1 MRRYNIVSGIL
12 LILSFIDFA
21 LAAPVLVQEKR
32 QAWVNLMHI
41 PKDVIIM
48 LGKRWDE
55 DLEKLWG
62 EYFDNSGHLQE
73 SGNLESPATYT
84 SSSSAPSE
92 PDHGSTSV
100 VQAAPAPNPASSA
113 PNPYLSIEPP
123 SPPLSKASTQPSWVD
138 RYGAMWDEAW
148 PYDDDEELTVHEP
161 QYTPT
166 GSGKGDDE
174 LHGPLYTPTSSG
186 YGSSGYDSDY
196 EFTKAHA
203 LQPNPHPRPSDSS
216 TGTDFDWNY
225 WMNLKDPPSP
235 RPASPNEFDQA
246 HEHYQVGH
254 SSSPSAGSLTESE
267 PDDDVVHELP
277 PGPDP
282 GELHLDHQSLT
293 ADFGPVDLL
302 AAIYAAKGKAKETR
316 RISSTA
322 RDVGDAAQRE
332 LQPALRVA

>member
-12 LILSFIDFA
+12 LILSIIDFA

-32 QAWVNLMHI
+32 QAWVNVVHI
-41 PKDVIIM
+41 PKDVITV

-55 DLEKLWG
+55 DLKKLLR
-62 EYFDNSGHLQE
+62 EYFDNLGNPEE

-100 VQAAPAPNPASSA
+100 VQSAPAPNPESSA
-113 PNPYLSIEPP
+113 ANPYPLMELP
-123 SPPLSKASTQPSWVD
+123 SPPLSKASTQLSWVD
-138 RYGAMWDEAW
+138 RYDSMWDEAW
-148 PYDDDEELTVHEP
+148 LYKDDDELTVHGP
-161 QYTPT
+161 LYTPT

-174 LHGPLYTPTSSG
+174 LHGPLYTPTAD
-186 YGSSGYDSDY
+186 YD
-196 EFTKAHA
+196 FTKAHA

-225 WMNLKDPPSP
+225 WMNSKDPPSP
-235 RPASPNEFDQA
+235 RPASLNEFGQD
-246 HEHYQVGH
+246 HEYYQVEH
-254 SSSPSAGSLTESE
+254 SSSPSEGSLTESE
-267 PDDDVVHELP
+267 PDDDVVHEP
-277 PGPDP
+277 PPSPDP
-282 GELHLDHQSLT
+282 ELHLDHQSLS
-293 ADFGPVDLL
+293 ADSQPVDLL

-322 RDVGDAAQRE
+322 RDVGNAAQRE
-332 LQPALRVA
+332 LQPAERVA